1 MIVLRDDEVVHDMSN
16 TEDVNNIFFSPYFL
30 GSCILTYQEPKHN
43 NMKLELSKEVGL
55 SL

>member
-1 MIVLRDDEVVHDMSN
+1 MIVIRDDEVHDMSN
-16 TEDVNNIFFSPYFL
+16 TEDVNNKKNSPYVL
-30 GSCILTYQEPKHN
+30 GSCILTYLEPKHN